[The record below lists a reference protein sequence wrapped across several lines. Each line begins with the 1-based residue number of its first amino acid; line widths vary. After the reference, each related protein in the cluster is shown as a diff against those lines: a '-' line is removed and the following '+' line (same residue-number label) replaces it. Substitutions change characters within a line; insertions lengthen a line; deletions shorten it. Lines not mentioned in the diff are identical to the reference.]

1 MEIAFCPSAAPM
13 EIAFCPSGAFCE
25 ENDIETP
32 ASEEQPEPL
41 PPQPDNELEPNDGDA
56 SVELVE
62 PKLEKSTMDVRMASE
77 LAITTPVAGAAAT
90 ATTSSGSSQV
100 EFSDTSA
107 LAIIALGCKVLFSLG
122 ADEDAMKKLSQN
134 RIFAICQLMCSVALP
149 IADSVSDVLL
159 TVEWLTGDQQ
169 WYGRMSLSILI
180 VSELLPAGVFFVAES
195 NLLTRDRI
203 VRAPVYDWEE
213 KTFNPFLGF
222 VISMTG
228 MRLPANAA
236 IQIYEIATN
245 GVGDEYILS
254 AGQRESDART
264 FLTGATGIMCLKCFE
279 LLCETTSE
287 LFLQTYKGGHDHFV
301 KDEEPS
307 RLLKMSI
314 SISLCTLA
322 SGVAG
327 AQLNMEQFMT
337 KALATVYFLACL
349 VARFAVMVSMF
360 VAFGKK
366 ALGFALGAYF
376 LRVCMT
382 VTRIGVG
389 GGESGIL
396 NAAGIFDHILI
407 FFLPLGTR
415 KSEQYGDHL
424 PVSIWGPVDSP
435 VVKDKLTS
443 PWALGNLALTIVESA
458 IGWTCIL
465 RADSLIPF
473 FEFVRFGLVPTG
485 IMLAALPL
493 TYASAYFCPAA
504 EGNYY

>member
-1 MEIAFCPSAAPM
+1 MKVAP
-13 EIAFCPSGAFCE
+13 AVV
-25 ENDIETP
+25 
-32 ASEEQPEPL
+32 
-41 PPQPDNELEPNDGDA
+41 DA
-56 SVELVE
+56 SSPDSLASPSRTQAE
-62 PKLEKSTMDVRMASE
+62 PPDGGV
-77 LAITTPVAGAAAT
+77 
-90 ATTSSGSSQV
+90 V

-159 TVEWLTGDQQ
+159 TVEWLTGDQR
-169 WYGRMSLSILI
+169 WYGRVSLSILI
-180 VSELLPAGVFFVAES
+180 VSELLPAGVFFCAES
-195 NLLTRDRI
+195 EFFDR
-203 VRAPVYDWEE
+203 VPLFRAPVYDWES
-213 KTFNPFLGF
+213 KRFNPFLGV

-254 AGQRESDART
+254 AGERGVGAET

-327 AQLNMEQFMT
+327 AQLNLEQFMT
-337 KALATVYFLACL
+337 KALATVYLLACL

-360 VAFGKK
+360 VAFGKN

-396 NAAGIFDHILI
+396 NVAGIFDHILI

-415 KSEQYGDHL
+415 KNEVPL
-424 PVSIWGPVDSP
+424 SIWGPTESP

-504 EGNYY
+504 EGN